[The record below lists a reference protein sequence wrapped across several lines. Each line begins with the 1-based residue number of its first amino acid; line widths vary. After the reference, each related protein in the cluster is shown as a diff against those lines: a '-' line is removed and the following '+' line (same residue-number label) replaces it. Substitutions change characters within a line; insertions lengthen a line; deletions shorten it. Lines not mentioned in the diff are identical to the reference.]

1 MGKSDFR
8 SETRNRFSLVR
19 LLFLVYIRPDLIGTF
34 FLNTMIN
41 FNGSIASNEANLLT
55 NNRGFLYGDA
65 VFETIKIVKSKILFL
80 EDHYFRLMS
89 SMRIVRM
96 EIPMNFTMEY
106 LEEQILNLVK
116 AKSLENSARA
126 RITVFRN
133 DGGYYLPQ
141 NNSISYLI
149 TAEAIENA
157 PYSIIQKEYVV
168 DLYTDFYV
176 TKQLLSSI
184 KTTNKILN
192 ITASIYAREND
203 LDNCLLLNDSK
214 NVIEA
219 LQGNIFM
226 LKGNTL
232 VTPPVSEGCL
242 NGVMRKQIL
251 SLAKTVDKLEVVEE
265 VISPFDLQKADEL
278 FVTNVIKGIQPI
290 TKYRKKMYSTDFSK
304 LLVQK
309 LNDTINWI

>member
-1 MGKSDFR
+1 MLSKD
-8 SETRNRFSLVR
+8 T
-19 LLFLVYIRPDLIGTF
+19 
-34 FLNTMIN
+34 
-41 FNGSIASNEANLLT
+41 NLLT
-55 NNRGFLYGDA
+55 NNRAFLYGDA
-65 VFETIKIVKSKILFL
+65 VFETLKIVNGKILFL

-106 LEEQILNLVK
+106 IEQQILTVAQANNMED
-116 AKSLENSARA
+116 SSRA
-126 RITVFRN
+126 RITVYRN

-141 NNSISYLI
+141 NNFVSFLIQAEKLENKSYSVN
-149 TAEAIENA
+149 E
-157 PYSIIQKEYVV
+157 KDYVV
-168 DLYTDFYV
+168 DLYSDFYIA
-176 TKQLLSSI
+176 KQLLSSI

-192 ITASIYAREND
+192 ITASIYAKEND

-219 LQGNIFM
+219 LQGNLFM

-232 VTPPVSEGCL
+232 TTPPVSEGCL

-251 SLAKTVDKLEVVEE
+251 NLARTIANLAVVEA

-278 FVTNVIKGIQPI
+278 FITNVIKGIQPI
-290 TKYRKKMYSTDFSK
+290 TKYRKKEFTIDFSK
-304 LLVQK
+304 QMLQK
-309 LNDTINWI
+309 LNETVNLD